1 VRVLTKKVG
10 VKQQR
15 ERCLRM
21 IVHRQMERMQLVDVP
36 AERLSF
42 AASLFFVNLSINQPV

>member
-1 VRVLTKKVG
+1 

-15 ERCLRM
+15 ESRLRV

-36 AERLSF
+36 RERLSF
-42 AASLFFVNLSINQPV
+42 TASFFFDNLSINPMV